1 MKTGLNLKNICRYLM
16 EEGYYP
22 TYEKT
27 HLIFNIDDNLAVLE
41 YEEGIV
47 SIRLFFSIDPEASEM
62 FLNASNQMM
71 MESFAVKAT
80 ILEDGTNIMFSCE
93 FICDTLNEFKRFFPK
108 GHKMLREAVMIH
120 KTEMKRLYLHAESQT
135 IQTSADEFPGG
146 LNIAKRHKILS

>member
-1 MKTGLNLKNICRYLM
+1 MKTGLNLKNICRHLM

-27 HLIFNIDDNLAVLE
+27 HLIFNIDENLAVLE

-62 FLNASNQMM
+62 FLNASNHMM

-93 FICDTLNEFKRFFPK
+93 FICDTLSEFKRFFPK
-108 GHKMLREAVMIH
+108 GHKMLQEAVMIH
-120 KTEMKRLYLHAESQT
+120 KVEMKRLYLETESKT
-135 IQTSADEFPGG
+135 IQASTDEFPGD